1 MKTRDLA
8 ATCKLYRLVLLQGGR
23 HVASQ
28 RPTFT
33 ARENVPPRD
42 HPVEIPYATPTRQRP
57 LSKTAAA
64 AWGLCAHGIVEYAL
78 WEAGKGMAM
87 TIRKMEYRSAC

>member
-8 ATCKLYRLVLLQGGR
+8 ATCKLYRLVLSQGGR

-33 ARENVPPRD
+33 LLAKRPLREITSGDP
-42 HPVEIPYATPTRQRP
+42 PYATPTRQRP

-64 AWGLCAHGIVEYAL
+64 AWGLCAHGIVEHAL
-78 WEAGKGMAM
+78 SLASP
-87 TIRKMEYRSAC
+87 RSWSIVEMRSPK